1 MLLIGNLTGDLL
13 TEVDMMGDVRND
25 KFKFLN
31 IEFAR
36 VLVNVVTSAMIIFL
50 VKNRGRSFIVN

>member
-1 MLLIGNLTGDLL
+1 
-13 TEVDMMGDVRND
+13 MMGDVRND